1 MKPRAARRAAAIAMA
16 IGVAVSLGAAPA
28 RAQQEPI
35 EQGRFD
41 IQFFRPSAAP
51 RDLMVVQKS
60 EVIGH
65 LSPTLGVY
73 IDVGFDPLVLF
84 NVDTGQTIDAVS
96 SRVQVTG
103 LVGIGLFDWADLRL
117 AVPFIPWQTSDNL
130 FMLGT
135 EGTVRSPVMGDVR
148 LQGRVALPFF
158 NRSGRYPSGLGL
170 AISGDI
176 NLPTGD
182 PLAFTGDGV
191 LTGGFSV
198 IADYRLDFGGLFPGS
213 LITVNAGMWLR
224 PERQFAGV
232 LLGDMASFGM
242 AAELYVIQRLG
253 ISLIGEVYGYPRI
266 DVLKDITSQFSEAA
280 KHIPAE
286 WLFGI
291 RWQTQLGVTVT
302 FGTSFGAPCDF
313 GVPSLRLISG
323 VTWQP
328 LISREQEEINRIL
341 ESRRADPDDDGLIG
355 EVDECPYEAGP
366 AENRG
371 CPDVDSDGD
380 GIVDREDACPDLP
393 ADGRGKDGCPVAYVE
408 GDRIVILDKVH
419 FATDKDII
427 LDESKPVLEAVAR
440 VLGTRPDIKLVRIE
454 GHTDVRASDAY
465 NLDLSQRRVNSVM
478 QHLVDSGVAPARLEA
493 KGYGHTRPL
502 VDDAR
507 CDLPDEALD
516 QACLKL
522 TSMNRRVEFHIVR
535 WASESP

>member
-1 MKPRAARRAAAIAMA
+1 MSPRPALRP
-16 IGVAVSLGAAPA
+16 VAVAATVAVTLALGAGPA
-28 RAQQEPI
+28 RAQEEPI

-73 IDVGFDPLVLF
+73 VDVGFDPLVLF

-103 LVGIGLFDWADLRL
+103 LAGIGLFDWADLRL

-148 LQGRVALPFF
+148 VSGRVALPLF
-158 NRSGRYPSGLGL
+158 NRAGRYPSGLGL
-170 AISGDI
+170 AIAGDL

-182 PLAFTGDGV
+182 PLAFTSDGV
-191 LTGGFSV
+191 LTGGFNV

-232 LLGDMASFGM
+232 LLGDMATFGM
-242 AAELYVIQRLG
+242 AAEVYVLQRLG

-266 DVLKDITSQFSEAA
+266 DVLKDITRQFSEAA

-286 WLFGI
+286 WLFGL

-313 GVPSLRLISG
+313 GVPSFRLISG

-341 ESRRADPDDDGLIG
+341 EGRRADPDDDGLIG
-355 EVDECPYEAGP
+355 DVDECPEDTGP

-371 CPDVDSDGD
+371 CPDVDGDGD
-380 GIVDREDACPDLP
+380 TIVDREDACPELP

-419 FATDKDII
+419 FATDEDII

-440 VLGTRPDIKLVRIE
+440 VLLTRPDIELVRIE

-465 NLDLSQRRVNSVM
+465 NLDLSQRRVDSVM
-478 QHLVDSGVAPARLEA
+478 RYLIENGVTPARLEA
-493 KGYGHTRPL
+493 TGYGHTKTL
-502 VDDAR
+502 VDDSG
-507 CDLPDEALD
+507 CDRPDEELD
-516 QACLKL
+516 EPCLKL

-535 WASESP
+535 WASRSP